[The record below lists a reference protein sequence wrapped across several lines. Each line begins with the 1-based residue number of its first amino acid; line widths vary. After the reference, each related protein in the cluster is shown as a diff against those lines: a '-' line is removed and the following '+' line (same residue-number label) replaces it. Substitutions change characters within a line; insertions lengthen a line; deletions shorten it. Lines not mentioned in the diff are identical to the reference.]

1 MGTYT
6 FFGALVL
13 IFIIASKRYYLGVSI
28 PGIVLPISPQQREIL
43 KQHFDFYVKLPP
55 ESKRTFEKRLSTFLV
70 SKTFV
75 PRDLDRVTE
84 EMRVLISAT
93 AIQLAFGLPWINFKH
108 FKYIII
114 YPEAFFSTAG
124 QNYHHGEVNPKQK
137 AIVLSWRNFVSG
149 LIVKD
154 GRNLGLHE
162 MAHALR
168 LENVVRNGESRFLDK
183 MTLVAWEKLAEKEI
197 KRIRN
202 DEKSFFRDYAATNHE
217 EFFAVAV
224 ENFFERPAAFKVYD
238 QPMYDVLRT
247 LLNQDPMVLDRAKFN

>member
-1 MGTYT
+1 MGTIT
-6 FFGALVL
+6 LLGALVL
-13 IFIIASKRYYLGVSI
+13 IFILASKRYYLGIAV
-28 PGIVLPISPQQREIL
+28 PGVVVPISPQQREIL
-43 KQHFDFYVKLPP
+43 KKYFDFYTRLPQK
-55 ESKRTFEKRLSTFLV
+55 SKGIFEKRLSVFMHA
-70 SKTFV
+70 KTFI
-75 PRDLDRVTE
+75 PRDIDRVTE

-114 YPEAFFSTAG
+114 YPEAFYSMAG
-124 QNYHHGEVNPKQK
+124 QNYHYGEVNPRQK
-137 AIVLSWRNFVSG
+137 AIALSWRNFISG

-168 LENVVRNGESRFLDK
+168 LENIVKNGESHFLDK
-183 MTLVAWEKLAEKEI
+183 KALKGWEELATKEI
-197 KRIRN
+197 LRIRN

-224 ENFFERPAAFKVYD
+224 ENFFERPAQFKVYN
-238 QPMYDVLRT
+238 QPLYVLMCA
-247 LLNQDPMVLDRAKFN
+247 LLNQDPMVLERA

>member
-1 MGTYT
+1 MGTFT

-13 IFIIASKRYYLGVSI
+13 IFIVASRRYYLGVAV
-28 PGIVLPISPQQREIL
+28 PGVVVPVSPQQREIL
-43 KQHFDFYVKLPP
+43 KKYFDFYTRLPQN
-55 ESKRTFEKRLSTFLV
+55 SKRIFEKRLSAFMHT
-70 SKTFV
+70 KTFV
-75 PRDLDRVTE
+75 PRDIDRVTE

-93 AIQLAFGLPWINFKH
+93 AIQLAFGLPWIHFKH

-114 YPEAFFSTAG
+114 YPEAFYSVAG
-124 QNYHHGEVNPKQK
+124 QNYHYGEVNPKQK
-137 AIVLSWRNFVSG
+137 AIVLSWRNFISG

-168 LENVVRNGESRFLDK
+168 LENIVKNGESHFLDK
-183 MTLVAWEKLAEKEI
+183 KALKGWEALATKEI
-197 KRIRN
+197 LRIRN

-224 ENFFERPAAFKVYD
+224 ENFFERPAQFKVYN
-238 QPMYDVLRT
+238 QQLYSLMCT
-247 LLNQDPMVLDRAKFN
+247 LLNQDPMVLERT